1 MADKLIFQKVYIY
14 ITTPFFE
21 LWGVVAFKKVSTT
34 PQKTHFIRNVIRN
47 YKSASKSAY
56 FLPGR

>member
-14 ITTPFFE
+14 ITTPF
-21 LWGVVAFKKVSTT
+21 LGVWGVVDSKIVSRNPKKTQFT
-34 PQKTHFIRNVIRN
+34 RNVTRN